1 MFFDSQRER
10 RVLAYGRSVDMRK
23 SFNGLI
29 ALTRDTLRENP
40 VSGDIYVFVN
50 RSETMMKC
58 LIWDRT
64 GFVLVAKRLERGKFM
79 IPGSVVKRLLKESV
93 LRLIFDGI
101 TLGGMR

>member
-64 GFVLVAKRLERGKFM
+64 GFVLVAKRLERGKFK
-79 IPGSVVKRLLKESV
+79 IPGGEEKRLLKESV

-101 TLGGMR
+101 PLGGMR